1 MTARATGA
9 VRSFGWAIG
18 LLLCSAAPSAAKTW
32 FVAPAAAPGG
42 DGTAWNR
49 ALPALAP
56 ALAAARAGDEIW
68 VRTGTLD
75 LDATLRIPS
84 GLTLYGGFAGTETSP
99 AVRRAVNFAHETV
112 LRLRR
117 AGASVVE
124 VADAH
129 DVRLDGFTLT
139 GANGRPGVVLRRCGP
154 TVVLARCR
162 ITGNT
167 APQPGAGLC
176 VLEGSAPRLRNV
188 QLADNHATGDVG
200 GGGLFLDAT
209 SGVAWIDGIL
219 NGNIAD
225 GPRGGGA
232 LILSTTAGAARL
244 ERCDFYFNE
253 SGASGSALDATGTVE
268 LRDSVICSNLART
281 ADPGLPLAIHGE
293 TSRVILSG
301 GSYVIG
307 NLADRAAPR
316 YASAVE
322 GRERCELRDE
332 ALVSDKETG
341 PADLALF
348 TQRNDVH
355 TVMTD
360 IVAPPLTTG
369 EPAPGRWV
377 KQTLPSHTGTA
388 AYHCVYL
395 PEDWRPGK
403 KFPLLVGFPGN
414 GPFRSRFGD
423 RSGGMP
429 EDNPMGIG
437 VSGGR
442 GFVVL
447 GLGYLDARKNLQPTG
462 NWWGDVQATLAYTKE
477 AVRFAVEHYGADP
490 ARVVLFGFSRSA
502 VGASFIGLHDDTIA
516 PLWRA
521 ILCYD
526 GWEAQADMARNWY
539 RHGQSSFNY
548 DPADFDGT
556 GVARRFQ
563 RLAGRPLFI
572 LGGRGAA
579 ETLNATLHWPVE
591 LLAKPHRNHHV
602 SWALRDTPERAAVR
616 AWLERVLANPTLP
629 SPP

>member
-1 MTARATGA
+1 M
-9 VRSFGWAIG
+9 
-18 LLLCSAAPSAAKTW
+18 AKTW
-32 FVAPAAAPGG
+32 FVATAAAPDG
-42 DGTAWNR
+42 DGTSWSR

-68 VRTGTLD
+68 VRAGTIGLGGT
-75 LDATLRIPS
+75 ARIPS

-99 AVRRAVNFAHETV
+99 DERRAINFARETV
-112 LRLRR
+112 LRIARP
-117 AGASVVE
+117 GASVVE
-124 VADAH
+124 VSGAH
-129 DVRLDGFTLT
+129 DVRLDGFTFT
-139 GANGRPGVVLRRCGP
+139 GADGAPGVTLRGCP
-154 TVVLARCR
+154 ASVVLANCR
-162 ITGNT
+162 IAGNVS
-167 APQPGAGLC
+167 PRPGAGLS
-176 VLEGSAPRLRNV
+176 LLAGSRPQLRNV
-188 QLADNHATGDVG
+188 QLADNHATGGAG
-200 GGGLFLDAT
+200 GGGLFIDAT
-209 SGVAWIDGIL
+209 SGVDWIDGIL

-232 LILSTTAGAARL
+232 LILSTAAGAARL
-244 ERCDFYFNE
+244 ERCNFYFNA
-253 SGASGSALDATGTVE
+253 SGASGSALDVTGRLE

-281 ADPGLPLAIHGE
+281 AAPGLPLAVHGDD
-293 TSRVILSG
+293 SRVVLSG
-301 GSYVIG
+301 SSYVIG

-316 YASAVE
+316 YASALE

-341 PADLALF
+341 PADLTLF

-355 TVMTD
+355 TVMPD
-360 IVAPPLTTG
+360 LVAPPLTTG

-377 KQTLPSHTGTA
+377 RQTLPSRAGTA

-395 PEDWRPGK
+395 PTDWRPGEK
-403 KFPLLVGFPGN
+403 YPLLVGFPGN

-462 NWWGDVQATLAYTKE
+462 NWWGDVQATIAYTKE
-477 AVRFAVEHYGADP
+477 AVRFAGEHYGADP

-556 GVARRFQ
+556 GVTRRFQ
-563 RLAGRPLFI
+563 RLASRPLFI
-572 LGGRGAA
+572 LGGRGAV
-579 ETLNATLHWPVE
+579 ETLNATLRWPVE
-591 LLAKPHRNHHV
+591 LLAKSHRNHHV
-602 SWALRDTPERAAVR
+602 SWALRDTPERAQVR
-616 AWLERVLANPTLP
+616 AWLERVLAPPAHPT
-629 SPP
+629 PP